1 MKVKWLGTV
10 DYISTFAEM
19 QKFTRLRN
27 ESTFDEIWM
36 CEHNPTFTQGLAGKA
51 EHILGLT
58 NAPVIQTDR
67 GGQITFH
74 SPGQI
79 IAYPLIDLKRLGIF
93 VKEYVHR
100 LEESIIKTLLCF
112 QITGHRVHGAPG
124 IYINL
129 DSPSGHE
136 VLKLPPDALKTSPNT
151 AFNGLGKIA
160 ALGIKVSRNKTYHGL
175 SLNVRMDLKPFEQI
189 NPCGYL
195 GLKTVDLWS
204 IGAQADIQEVASVL
218 SNKLSIYLSK

>member
-74 SPGQI
+74 SPGPVS
-79 IAYPLIDLKRLGIF
+79 YTHL
-93 VKEYVHR
+93 
-100 LEESIIKTLLCF
+100 TLP
-112 QITGHRVHGAPG
+112 TNR
-124 IYINL
+124 
-129 DSPSGHE
+129 E
-136 VLKLPPDALKTSPNT
+136 V
-151 AFNGLGKIA
+151 
-160 ALGIKVSRNKTYHGL
+160 
-175 SLNVRMDLKPFEQI
+175 
-189 NPCGYL
+189 
-195 GLKTVDLWS
+195 
-204 IGAQADIQEVASVL
+204 
-218 SNKLSIYLSK
+218 